1 LDESYEVRFGPCK
14 NKLRLILDLLA
25 VSYRLSNVFVSDGSL
40 QERLKRE
47 VLAKAGERRTRE
59 ICTQRGFEG
68 PFLLGGVDGEVGKG
82 AGILSVIREFTEV
95 LVEQSKTFEEVWDSF
110 FNNFGSSSSSG

>member
-1 LDESYEVRFGPCK
+1 
-14 NKLRLILDLLA
+14 
-25 VSYRLSNVFVSDGSL
+25 VSDGSL
-40 QERLKRE
+40 QERLKTE

-59 ICTQRGFEG
+59 ICAQRGFEG
-68 PFLLGGVDGEVGKG
+68 PFSLGGVNGEVGNG

-110 FNNFGSSSSSG
+110 FNNFGPSSSSG